1 MPPLV
6 SGRNGVG
13 VFNSP
18 VFLGNI
24 NGKDG
29 EVKSNFIDNTEY
41 YLTPYCFSP
50 IIAAVLPVGGEVAV
64 VLMDFDTT
72 RIAIIGP
79 GRLGTSFAYK
89 FGRDNKRVTIYYH
102 DAEVCRAI
110 NRDHLNPKHLT
121 EDLAKRLGGME
132 QVPRLAP
139 KVYAT
144 NNLERVI
151 EDNDIIVLCL
161 TMNKL
166 PEFLN
171 YLKPLIERKSGD
183 TCLVSPIKGL
193 TSDEITKELI
203 TPSQLINSNL
213 GSLNYKYEIVCI
225 GGPFFDVD
233 IALGNP
239 VCVTVAGKRGSA
251 NLIREELIR
260 HNRRELTSYYNFDIV
275 GVEACGSL
283 KNVVANIK
291 GVTDS
296 LDLGD
301 SIPGTIF
308 ARAGVE
314 IRSLSMLLGGSFQA
328 FQSQAGVGDMY
339 VTVSS
344 MASKNYRYGKYFYEL
359 YSGNP
364 IETNLKVLARIDG
377 TPEGPNTVRNV
388 HRYLE
393 KKNMYSPLFHCAYKI
408 FNEGGTRRDIK
419 EMIIQACQFDK
430 RVKEFIG
437 PVSRFFYRVIPNFW
451 YRRHKGMMSNW
462 DV

>member
-1 MPPLV
+1 MLA
-6 SGRNGVG
+6 
-13 VFNSP
+13 
-18 VFLGNI
+18 
-24 NGKDG
+24 
-29 EVKSNFIDNTEY
+29 E
-41 YLTPYCFSP
+41 
-50 IIAAVLPVGGEVAV
+50 
-64 VLMDFDTT
+64 FDTT

-79 GRLGTSFAYK
+79 GRMGTSFAYK

-102 DAEVCRAI
+102 DADVCRHI
-110 NRDHLNPKHLT
+110 NREHLNPKHLT
-121 EDLAKRLGGME
+121 EDLARRLGGME
-132 QVPRLAP
+132 NVPRLAP

-144 NNLERVI
+144 NDLERVVD
-151 EDNDIIVLCL
+151 DNDIIVLCL
-161 TMNKL
+161 TMDKL

-171 YLKPLIERKSGD
+171 YLKPLMERKSGD
-183 TCLVSPIKGL
+183 TCLISPIKGL

-203 TPSQLINSNL
+203 TPSQLIHSNL
-213 GSLNYKYEIVCI
+213 SSLRYKYEIVCI

-239 VCVTVAGKRGSA
+239 VCVTVAGKSAPA

-260 HNRRELTSYYNFDIV
+260 FNRRELTSYYNFDII

-328 FQSQAGVGDMY
+328 FHSQAGVGDMY

-344 MASKNYRYGKYFYEL
+344 MASKNYRYGKYFHEL

-377 TPEGPNTVRNV
+377 TPEGPNTIRNV

-393 KKNMYSPLFHCAYKI
+393 KKNMYSPLFHSAYKI
-408 FNEGGTRRDIK
+408 FNEGGTRGEIK

-437 PVSRFFYRVIPNFW
+437 PVSRFLYRIAPNLW
-451 YRRHKGMMSNW
+451 YRRHKGLMSNW